1 VGSSPTPGI
10 GASHAA
16 RGRVGTSE
24 NALVLA
30 CRGSRL
36 RGGVAATLVAAALT
50 LAATGAPARAAP
62 PACGTGT
69 LAALAAVDAAA
80 AEHIY
85 ANELAGTEVSFDLA
99 QVTGAADLR
108 SAVAAG
114 NAAATYAA
122 AHRIVFHPGWHIVR
136 LRVLS
141 AAGRLLADIGGPYVI
156 APVAGVLRWRGR
168 TVGRFVM
175 SVQDDTGETKLET
188 RFIGDPIGI
197 YVGRQLVAE
206 RNASLPPVPPAGSAL
221 TLARTRYAVVRQT
234 FRSFPTGPLEEVLLV
249 PPPSRSLQRA
259 SCDSVRAGEF
269 GRIAA
274 RLAALATALR
284 KQYPGYAATVHIY
297 TGAEVF
303 VRDGARQ
310 IASSDGAGPRH
321 LPRTGSVSYQG
332 RRWVVFSFEPRPPA
346 RVYVLGPAA

>member
-1 VGSSPTPGI
+1 VSR
-10 GASHAA
+10 AA
-16 RGRVGTSE
+16 RGRGSSSE
-24 NALVLA
+24 NAFVLA
-30 CRGSRL
+30 CRGNRR
-36 RGGVAATLVAAALT
+36 RGGAAATLVAAALT
-50 LAATGAPARAAP
+50 LVAAGAPARAATA
-62 PACGTGT
+62 ACGTGT
-69 LAALAAVDAAA
+69 LAAVASVDATA

-114 NAAATYAA
+114 NAAATFAA
-122 AHRIVFHPGWHIVR
+122 VHRIVFHPAWHIVR

-141 AAGRLLADIGGPYVI
+141 TTGRLLADIGGRYVI

-188 RFIGDPIGI
+188 RFIGDAIGI
-197 YVGRQLVAE
+197 YVGGQLVAE
-206 RNASLPPVPPAGSAL
+206 RYASLPPAPPAGPAL
-221 TLARTRYAVVRQT
+221 TLARTRYTVVSQT
-234 FRSFPTGPLEEVLLV
+234 FRSFPTGTLEEVMLV

-303 VRDGARQ
+303 VRDGAEQ
-310 IASSDGAGPRH
+310 LASSGGAGPRL
-321 LPRTGSVSYQG
+321 LPRAGSVSYQG
-332 RRWVVFSFEPRPPA
+332 RRWLVFSFEPRPPA
-346 RVYVLGPAA
+346 RVYVLAPPA

>member
-10 GASHAA
+10 GASRAA
-16 RGRVGTSE
+16 CGRGGTSE

-30 CRGSRL
+30 CRGNGR
-36 RGGVAATLVAAALT
+36 RGGVAAALVAAALT
-50 LAATGAPARAAP
+50 LVAVGAPVRAAA
-62 PACGTGT
+62 PACGAGT
-69 LAALAAVDAAA
+69 QAAVATVDATA

-85 ANELAGTEVSFDLA
+85 ANELAGTEVSFDVA

-114 NAAATYAA
+114 NAAATFAA
-122 AHRIVFHPGWHIVR
+122 VHRIVFHPAWHIVR

-188 RFIGDPIGI
+188 RFVGDPIGI
-197 YVGRQLVAE
+197 YVGGLLVAE
-206 RNASLPPVPPAGSAL
+206 RYASLPPAPPAGSAL

-234 FRSFPTGPLEEVLLV
+234 FRSFPTGTLEELLLV
-249 PPPSRSLQRA
+249 PPPSLSLRRA
-259 SCDSVRAGEF
+259 NCDSVRAGEF

-297 TGAEVF
+297 TGADVF
-303 VRDGARQ
+303 VRDGAKQ
-310 IASSDGAGPRH
+310 LASSDGAGPRP
-321 LPRTGSVSYQG
+321 LPRTGSVSYHG
-332 RRWVVFSFEPRPPA
+332 RHWLVFSFEPRPPA
-346 RVYVLGPAA
+346 RVYVLAPPA